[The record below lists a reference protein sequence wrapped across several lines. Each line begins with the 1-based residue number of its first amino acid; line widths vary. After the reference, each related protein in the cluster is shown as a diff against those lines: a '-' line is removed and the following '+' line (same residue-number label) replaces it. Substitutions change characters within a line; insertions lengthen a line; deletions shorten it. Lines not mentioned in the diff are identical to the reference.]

1 MTTINIEHLKNY
13 NRKLIAEYLFQYGD
27 NAFDIIIPRDQ
38 FDKDDINFSIFWQ
51 YYTAAY
57 AGQRLFNISTSFAC
71 YVPCPH
77 KQQSFRFEIEVA
89 DINKLARAL
98 AYIITGYYVNN
109 DSMIRFNQQAG
120 IYFSDAYEGKT
131 ISETWSLLHIANK
144 YLGK

>member
-13 NRKLIAEYLFQYGD
+13 NRKLVAEYLLQQGD
-27 NAFDIIIPRDQ
+27 NAFEIIIPRDQ
-38 FDKDDINFSIFWQ
+38 FDTDDINFSIFWQ

-71 YVPCPH
+71 YVPSPE
-77 KQQSFRFEIEVA
+77 KKNPFRFEIEVA
-89 DINKLARAL
+89 DIQPLAAVL
-98 AYIITGYYVNN
+98 AFIITGYYTNN
-109 DSMIRFNQQAG
+109 DSMIRFNQEAG